1 MNDQTLNESSLNL
14 ADELLVRDQLVQQLS
29 EELYQLMVQHPEL
42 FVRFYQARKAEAAN
56 AEALQL
62 LQQQIQQIEAQISSY
77 QEQILAYQQE
87 IQAREAEVADLKRQ
101 VIELGDRNQM
111 LERVIQE
118 MPEVYRQKFSDRL
131 KQVHLKV
138 EHLQKENE
146 QLRSELRQLQT
157 LLATQSRQPMSHS
170 LPSLQ
175 PARVGLIPSFGNA

>member
-1 MNDQTLNESSLNL
+1 MNDHPLSAPSLNV

-56 AEALQL
+56 AEALQR
-62 LQQQIQQIEAQISSY
+62 LQQQIQDVEARIATY
-77 QEQILAYQQE
+77 QEQILAYQQ
-87 IQAREAEVADLKRQ
+87 QAQERESEVTALKQQ

-118 MPEVYRQKFSDRL
+118 MPEVYRQKFSERL
-131 KQVHLKV
+131 KQVQLKV
-138 EHLQKENE
+138 EHLQKEND
-146 QLRSELRQLQT
+146 QLRSELRHMQA
-157 LLATQSRQPMSHS
+157 LLPAQSRQQQHG

-175 PARVGLIPSFGNA
+175 PARVSLIPSFGNA

>member
-1 MNDQTLNESSLNL
+1 MNDQPLSHTTPNL

-56 AEALQL
+56 AAALQL
-62 LQQQIQQIEAQISSY
+62 LQQQIQQVEAHIARY
-77 QEQILAYQQE
+77 QEQILAYQQQL
-87 IQAREAEVADLKRQ
+87 QARESEVTDLKHQ

-118 MPEVYRQKFSDRL
+118 MPEVYRQKFSERL
-131 KQVHLKV
+131 KQVQLKV
-138 EHLQKENE
+138 EHLQKEND
-146 QLRSELRQLQT
+146 QLRSELRHTQA
-157 LLATQSRQPMSHS
+157 LLAAQSRQQQYQS

>member
-1 MNDQTLNESSLNL
+1 MNEQPLSDPSLNI

-42 FVRFYQARKAEAAN
+42 FVRFYQVRKAEAAT

-62 LQQQIQQIEAQISSY
+62 LQQQIQEIEVRINSY
-77 QEQILAYQQE
+77 QEQISAYQQQVQE
-87 IQAREAEVADLKRQ
+87 REAQVNDLKRQ
-101 VIELGDRNQM
+101 VMELSDRNQM

-131 KQVHLKV
+131 RQVQLKV

-146 QLRSELRQLQT
+146 QLRSELRHMQA
-157 LLATQSRQPMSHS
+157 LLAAQCRQQQQGLS
-170 LPSLQ
+170 SLQ
-175 PARVGLIPSFGNA
+175 PARVSLIPSFGNV